1 MKLCLFKKLLNI
13 LIYILYKCKEID
25 GYPLSIYNPTLYTS
39 DRVSLEGAEM
49 NTYELDRLERKLAEL
64 KAEVEAK
71 EKSAELS
78 KELESWRGIYLSDIR
93 LLKMSTPDEAKKE
106 MLGFIKN
113 EMEGIIID
121 ISSDDEYDSV
131 WRHMQSLCRIAR
143 KIVRS

>member
-1 MKLCLFKKLLNI
+1 MLHKDLETLEAKL
-13 LIYILYKCKEID
+13 E
-25 GYPLSIYNPTLYTS
+25 
-39 DRVSLEGAEM
+39 A
-49 NTYELDRLERKLAEL
+49 L

-121 ISSDDEYDSV
+121 ISSYDEYDSV
-131 WRHMQSLCRIAR
+131 WRHMQSLCRVARRIAR
-143 KIVRS
+143 H

>member
-1 MKLCLFKKLLNI
+1 MLQKD
-13 LIYILYKCKEID
+13 ID
-25 GYPLSIYNPTLYTS
+25 Q
-39 DRVSLEGAEM
+39 LEK
-49 NTYELDRLERKLAEL
+49 RLQEL

-93 LLKMSTPDEAKKE
+93 LLKMSTPDEAK
-106 MLGFIKN
+106 N